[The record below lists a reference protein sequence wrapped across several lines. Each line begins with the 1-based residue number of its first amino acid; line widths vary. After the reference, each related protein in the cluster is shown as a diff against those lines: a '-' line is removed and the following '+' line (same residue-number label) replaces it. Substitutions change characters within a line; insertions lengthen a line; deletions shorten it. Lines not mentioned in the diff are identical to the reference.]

1 MGVIYNAV
9 VKIGKACAP
18 RWYKFIPRAADLE
31 YEFIG
36 GDIGVGNNIQYR
48 GSVIDH
54 NGYHYSIPY
63 AARSIVRTD
72 PRDGSQVKYSVTG
85 ISSSMQKW
93 VDVTFAS
100 NKTIYA
106 APHSAKGILSIN
118 TEDPDNIVVGTVHY
132 GYGLQCRGI
141 ALADNGDGTGK
152 GYLTTYSGSPVVR
165 RFKFTDFGGD
175 KPLSHISYSYPYE
188 KDPYYNYRNTIEYGS
203 QSVAEYD
210 CKSRSFLYRSF
221 WGAVNGGNGTIYGI
235 PYGSA
240 FVMAIDT
247 ETDTVEFL
255 TDYPLSG
262 NAAFSDQ
269 PYHKNNLSGKSPQWG
284 KYRGGVLAS
293 NGCIYSFGTHAR
305 SVLKIDTSDNS
316 VSEIPYPQEV
326 IDDMVNGQNPALSA
340 STGYRSSSFFSY
352 GGPDGNIYNTFWQ
365 VQKQLSIDP
374 TTDTIAFKD
383 VSDVINKE
391 TTGANVMYYTSASTY
406 NNTTFMAPGVA
417 NQVLKISFPGLEPEP
432 YPPVPSYPAP
442 VTPTPTV
449 SNTSSCVS
457 PSVTPSTSMHIC
469 PSNTPTTTPT
479 LTPTNCIVPSVTPST
494 SMHTC
499 PSTTPSASSCIV
511 PSVTPSKSMHTCPST
526 TPTSTPTL
534 TPTNCVQPSQ
544 TPLPTYTS
552 CATCTPTSTP
562 SISQSLTPTPSIS
575 HSTTPVPSSTPTQT
589 PSATIQQSPT
599 PTPSVSPSH
608 SVTPTK
614 PVKKKKKFNFWEWLL
629 SLFS

>member
-1 MGVIYNAV
+1 MGVVYNAV
-9 VKIGKACAP
+9 IKIGKVCAP
-18 RWYKFIPRAADLE
+18 KWYKFTRRLD

-36 GDIGVGNNIQYR
+36 EDIGAGNNIQYR

-54 NGYHYSIPY
+54 NGFHYSIPY

-72 PRDGSQVKYSVTG
+72 PRDGSQVKYSVTN

-93 VDVTFAS
+93 VDVELAS
-100 NKTIYA
+100 NKKIYA
-106 APHSAKGILSIN
+106 SPHAATGILSID
-118 TEDPDNIVVGTVHY
+118 TKDPDNVIVDTVHV
-132 GYGLQCRGI
+132 GYGLQARGI

-165 RFKFTDFGGD
+165 RFKFTNDNTD
-175 KPLSHISYSYPYE
+175 KLLAHIGYSYPYE
-188 KDPYYNYRNTIEYGS
+188 KDPYYNYRNTIKYGS

-210 CKSRSFLYRSF
+210 CKTRSFLYRSF

-247 ETDTVEFL
+247 KTDKVEFL

-262 NAAFSDQ
+262 NADFNDK
-269 PYHKNNLSGKSPQWG
+269 PYMFYNLAGKSPQWG

-326 IDDMVNGQNPALSA
+326 IDDMVDGQTPALSA
-340 STGYRSSSFFSY
+340 SVGYRSTSFYSY
-352 GGPDGNIYNTFWQ
+352 EGPDGNIYNTFWQ

-374 TTDTIAFKD
+374 TTDTITFND

-406 NNTTFMAPGVA
+406 NNVTYMVPGVA
-417 NQVLKISFPGLEPEP
+417 NQILKINYSGYDQEDDKED
-432 YPPVPSYPAP
+432 YP
-442 VTPTPTV
+442 TPTPSASMICP
-449 SNTSSCVS
+449 SNTPSTSSCVS
-457 PSVTPSTSMHIC
+457 PSVSPSTTVQHIC
-469 PSNTPTTTPT
+469 PSTTPTTTPT
-479 LTPTNCIVPSVTPST
+479 T
-494 SMHTC
+494 
-499 PSTTPSASSCIV
+499 
-511 PSVTPSKSMHTCPST
+511 
-526 TPTSTPTL
+526 
-534 TPTNCVQPSQ
+534 CVQPSQ
-544 TPLPTYTS
+544 TPFPTYTS

-562 SISQSLTPTPSIS
+562 SISQSITPTPSIS
-575 HSTTPVPSSTPTQT
+575 LSNTLIPSIT
-589 PSATIQQSPT
+589 PSTSKEIDPVIIPT
-599 PTPSVSPSH
+599 PLPTPSVS
-608 SVTPTK
+608 K
-614 PVKKKKKFNFWEWLL
+614 RPVKDKPKKKFNFWKWLF
-629 SLFS
+629 SLFR